1 MHVLDEPL
9 KPHPIFRL
17 RVLKD
22 ACEEEMR
29 GMMREEL
36 LFIYLPLVDLAS
48 DALKEHVPDHVV
60 EAYVPSFAG
69 TTAGEPSR
77 LDD

>member
-29 GMMREEL
+29 GMMREDL
-36 LFIYLPLVDLAS
+36 LFR
-48 DALKEHVPDHVV
+48 HVESAPQVADGGV
-60 EAYVPSFAG
+60 G
-69 TTAGEPSR
+69 M
-77 LDD
+77 